1 MPSFQTII
9 FKFIG
14 RRVRVHLIMR
24 KKLTDTGADT
34 ILFFKQ
40 AYKQN
45 NLSMAYYQ
53 IVCVVM
59 PQAGKI
65 EQ

>member
-1 MPSFQTII
+1 
-9 FKFIG
+9 
-14 RRVRVHLIMR
+14 MR
-24 KKLTDTGADT
+24 KKLADTGADT
-34 ILFFKQ
+34 ILFFEQ

-59 PQAGKI
+59 LQAGKI
-65 EQ
+65 VE